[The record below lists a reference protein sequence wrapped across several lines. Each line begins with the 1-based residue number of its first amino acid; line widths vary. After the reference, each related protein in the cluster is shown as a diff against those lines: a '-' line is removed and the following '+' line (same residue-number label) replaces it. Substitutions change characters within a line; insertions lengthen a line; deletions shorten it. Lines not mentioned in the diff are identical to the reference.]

1 MILSLVWQERYN
13 HIFEDNERSLNLLN
27 HLLFGTL
34 FQWAHIW
41 GLSFILL
48 LDCSITVQSFHLLI
62 LLICLSIV
70 I

>member
-48 LDCSITVQSFHLLI
+48 LDWSKTLQSFHLLI